1 MKKLSIFIT
10 AIALAAQFSQVNLLE
25 STGICDEVKSVKE
38 AAPKQVY
45 TAAETKNFQTLT
57 KETLKALAGGKKDEM
72 IAKLTDLETAWDDQ
86 EKALRPKDEAT
97 WTMLDKTLD
106 QAITALR
113 SSHTN
118 LDKGKAALEA
128 LLAKLVQSTKP

>member
-1 MKKLSIFIT
+1 MKKLSILIA

-25 STGICDEVKSVKE
+25 STGICDDVKSVKE
-38 AAPKQVY
+38 AAPKQIY

-57 KETLKALAGGKKDEM
+57 QETIKALVAGKKDEM

-86 EKALRPKDEAT
+86 EKALRPKDETT
-97 WTMLDKTLD
+97 WTLLDKTLD
-106 QAITALR
+106 KAITALR

-118 LDKGKAALEA
+118 LDKGKAALED
-128 LLAKLVQSTKP
+128 LLAKLGQSTKP